1 MPKVNF
7 FDMTDEEKREYYSDA
22 KNFVAVDATL
32 LAKPQKLQMGYATVK
47 RRSQIGLNK
56 QVHDDMDY
64 EAKTKSFDERY
75 KQRGQ
80 RIIPSPLDKNP
91 RMSRSRQKI
100 YRQRLMNHVSKTDKL
115 REFIPTDYNPSTNP
129 AAQAMDLNIQ
139 KLLSEAETMIQ
150 RYKLS
155 KSVGDSLKADIMKNH
170 LPDYAMKKASIEQQ
184 KKDEEIAKIMNPDG
198 DANGNDED
206 GERDGRPQEGGAAA
220 SGIGVGGE
228 LEKATKKLKSSGEL
242 FLQIRSS
249 YATENKTQK
258 NAIVEAMRVL
268 KDFSRNQIFSFI
280 QKATPAA
287 PYKKSA
293 QKFLKALFMAGN
305 KIDEKENDAI
315 WELIK
320 EMKPEIEKEF
330 FEGLNIPF
338 PDKNLNFDTY
348 QNR

>member
-100 YRQRLMNHVSKTDKL
+100 YRQRLMNHVTKTDNL
-115 REFIPTDYNPSTNP
+115 REFIPTDYKPSTNP

-155 KSVGDSLKADIMKNH
+155 KSVADSLKADIMKNH

-206 GERDGRPQEGGAAA
+206 GERDGRPEEGGAAA
-220 SGIGVGGE
+220 SGVGGD
-228 LEKATKKLKSSGEL
+228 LEEGTKPLKSSGQL

-249 YATENKTQK
+249 YGTGNKSQK
-258 NAIVEAMRVL
+258 KAIVEAMRVL
-268 KDFSRNQIFSFI
+268 KDFSRNQIFVFMET
-280 QKATPAA
+280 ATPAA
-287 PYKKSA
+287 PYKKLA
-293 QKFLKALFMAGN
+293 QAYLNNWFGVGIEFDKK
-305 KIDEKENDAI
+305 EKDAT
-315 WELIK
+315 WQLISQ
-320 EMKPEIEKEF
+320 MKPEIENEF

-338 PDKNLNFDTY
+338 PENKLKFDTY